1 MASSFR
7 HVVVLIRKNRSF
19 CHVLGY
25 IEDVNHS
32 TKDLDGDET
41 NLAPRKDN
49 RLREL

>member
-25 IEDVNHS
+25 IQDVNHS
-32 TKDLDGDET
+32 TKGLDG
-41 NLAPRKDN
+41 N
-49 RLREL
+49 RDQLGPSEGQPSA